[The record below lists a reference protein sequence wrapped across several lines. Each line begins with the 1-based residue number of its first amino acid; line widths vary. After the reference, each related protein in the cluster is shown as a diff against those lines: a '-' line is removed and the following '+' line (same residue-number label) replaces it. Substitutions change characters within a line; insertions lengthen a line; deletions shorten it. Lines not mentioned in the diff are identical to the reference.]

1 MMKKLIFKTLLIC
14 LSVAIVIPMFT
25 TTSCASQE
33 DVVKKIIDIVENPQS
48 ESKVIRVSPAGCV
61 PNSINKYAYD
71 NYFFNDRSILKNE
84 IVYDCFHLIKKKGL
98 KLNNVNYTK
107 EDESLIDLYKNN
119 IVALSASVSPNN
131 SITVHSFPE
140 LKKDSISASFE
151 AALFIEYMK
160 DYKVNDSKTV
170 AAGTIINCIPEFY
183 EPEMA
188 VCYKTTEDCPEGYYK
203 NPEPYQTNEANK
215 YKWCPLYPSFNPNFG
230 KTEKTFGVITILE
243 QHTSVLPITLD
254 YMMEDTYT
262 NYKFNTALAL
272 K

>member
-1 MMKKLIFKTLLIC
+1 MMKKLIFKTLLVC
-14 LSVAIVIPMFT
+14 SSVATVIPMFT

-48 ESKVIRVSPAGCV
+48 ETNNVSQEKCLS
-61 PNSINKYAYD
+61 NSINKYVYE

-107 EDESLIDLYKNN
+107 EGESLIDLYKNN
-119 IVALSASVSPNN
+119 IVTLSASVSPNN

-140 LKKDSISASFE
+140 LKKDSISASFQ

-188 VCYKTTEDCPEGYYK
+188 VCYKTAEDCPDGYYK
-203 NPEPYQTNEANK
+203 NLEPYQTNEANK

-243 QHTSVLPITLD
+243 QHISVLPITLD
-254 YMMEDTYT
+254 YMIRIKKVSHKLT
-262 NYKFNTALAL
+262 FLNTC
-272 K
+272 

>member
-14 LSVAIVIPMFT
+14 SSVVTIAPIFT

-48 ESKVIRVSPAGCV
+48 ESEANNVSPAGCV
-61 PNSINKYAYD
+61 SNSINKYVYD

-107 EDESLIDLYKNN
+107 EGESLIDLYKNN
-119 IVALSASVSPNN
+119 IVTLSASVSPNN

-140 LKKDSISASFE
+140 LKKDSISASFQ

-188 VCYKTTEDCPEGYYK
+188 VCYKTAEDCPDDYYK
-203 NPEPYQTNEANK
+203 NLEPYQTNEANK

-243 QHTSVLPITLD
+243 QHISVLPITLD

-262 NYKFNTALAL
+262 NYKFNAMLGL
-272 K
+272 E